1 MPKIACLSWQP
12 LNCNLSRRRASHGD
26 GGPVPVEVRP
36 HVSAALAA
44 GRANEAR
51 LDIGQPDIIGPAIAA
66 DGDRMTA
73 AKVPAINED
82 PAHAHV
88 AHFGE
93 GDTIGHLPKFGE
105 IGANVKP
112 PVGSFECLPFCTPSI
127 AAYGVEV
134 DK

>member
-1 MPKIACLSWQP
+1 
-12 LNCNLSRRRASHGD
+12 
-26 GGPVPVEVRP
+26 
-36 HVSAALAA
+36 
-44 GRANEAR
+44 
-51 LDIGQPDIIGPAIAA
+51 
-66 DGDRMTA
+66 MTA

-112 PVGSFECLPFCTPSI
+112 PVGANGKGAMPEPLIGSFECLPFCTPSI